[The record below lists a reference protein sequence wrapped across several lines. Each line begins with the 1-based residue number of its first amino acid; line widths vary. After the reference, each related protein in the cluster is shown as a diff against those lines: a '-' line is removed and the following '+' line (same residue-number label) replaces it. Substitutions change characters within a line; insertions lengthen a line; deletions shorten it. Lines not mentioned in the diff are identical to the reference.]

1 MKKVVLNKKEIG
13 SVIKEYRL
21 KNNISIN
28 EFASEISIKNPK
40 QILKWENGLVIPS
53 LDNIIKICNLFSIKV
68 DELISFS
75 MILW

>member
-53 LDNIIKICNLFSIKV
+53 LDNIIQICNLFSIKV

-75 MILW
+75 MIL

>member
-75 MILW
+75 MIL